1 MILKRV
7 GIAALLTASSF
18 LLAAQQDSQ
27 SMIAAIKAEGL
38 RGTEATVLFHTLTDT
53 IGPRLTG
60 SPAHMQAARWAV
72 ERLKAWGLD
81 NPRLEPFQFGRGWSL
96 EKLTVEMTA
105 PRYMPL
111 IGYAEAWS
119 PATSGVLIG
128 TPVYIGDSTAAD
140 IDRLGPRLRGSIVLM
155 HRPQTEFLR
164 NDRQQPSEG
173 IGPVQTGSP
182 PLPGPSSS
190 TPTFDMLTRLRA
202 LGAGVALSPGAMEH
216 GTVRVQGFRN
226 TARDTVPTV
235 VLAAEHYNMLVRMVQ
250 AGASPQLRIEVGA
263 RSYENDLNSYNVL
276 AEIPGTDPML
286 RDEVVFVGAHLDS
299 WHTGTGA
306 TDNADG
312 ATAVME
318 AMRILAA
325 VQARPRRTIR
335 VALWGG
341 EEQGLLGAS
350 AYVNRHLRDAASR
363 NKISVYLNDDP
374 GIGPSYGFYMQ
385 NNEPAK
391 RIFDA
396 WLAPL
401 RDIGARRNVI
411 EGIGA
416 TDHVP
421 FDQVGIPAFTA
432 IKDFR
437 NYDVRTRHT
446 NADLAD
452 AVAIADLR
460 QAAVFMAV
468 MAFQAAMRDE
478 PIPRQRR

>member
-1 MILKRV
+1 MLKRA
-7 GIAALLTASSF
+7 GIAALLTASCF
-18 LLAAQQDSQ
+18 LLAAQQDSP
-27 SMIAAIKAEGL
+27 STIAAIKAEGM
-38 RGTEATVLFHTLTDT
+38 RSTEAAVIFHTLTDA

-60 SPAHMQAARWAV
+60 SPAHVQAARWAA
-72 ERLKAWGLD
+72 ERFKAGGLD
-81 NPRLEPFQFGRGWSL
+81 NTRLEPFQFGRGWSL

-119 PATSGVLIG
+119 PPTSGVLTG
-128 TPVYIGDSTAAD
+128 TPIYVGDSTAAD
-140 IDRLGPRLRGSIVLM
+140 IDRLGTRLRGSIVLM
-155 HRPQTEFLR
+155 HRPQTDFLR
-164 NDRQQPSEG
+164 NDRPEPSEG
-173 IGPVQTGSP
+173 EGPVQTGNP

-190 TPTFDMLTRLRA
+190 ASMYDILTRLRTF
-202 LGAGVALSPGAMEH
+202 GAGVALTPGAMEH

-226 TARDTVPTV
+226 TPRDAVPTV

-250 AGASPQLRIEVGA
+250 AGTSPQLRIEVGA
-263 RSYENDLNSYNVL
+263 RSYDNDLNSYNVL
-276 AEIPGTDPML
+276 AEIPGTDAML

-299 WHTGTGA
+299 WHTATGA

-318 AMRILAA
+318 AMRILTA
-325 VQARPRRTIR
+325 VHVRPRRTVR

-341 EEQGLLGAS
+341 EEQGLLGAR
-350 AYVNRHLRDAASR
+350 AYVDQHLRDEASR
-363 NKISVYLNDDP
+363 SKISVYLNDDP
-374 GIGPSYGFYMQ
+374 GSGRTYGFYMEH
-385 NNEPAK
+385 NEAAK
-391 RIFDA
+391 RIFDG
-396 WLAPL
+396 WLGPL
-401 RDIGARRNVI
+401 RDVGVRRNVI

-421 FDQVGIPAFTA
+421 FDQVGIPAFTV

-452 AVAIADLR
+452 AVGIEDLR

-468 MAFQAAMRDE
+468 MTWQAAMRDE
-478 PIPRQRR
+478 RIPRQKR